1 MSEAKPFSR
10 ACENNRKPI
19 LDAIK
24 PLLASSRAVL
34 EIGSGTGQH
43 AAYFAAEL
51 PHLQWYTSDI
61 PEYHAG
67 ICMWIEDAG
76 LPNLH
81 APLTL
86 DVLQQPWPEV
96 DVDAVFSAN
105 TAHIM
110 SWPMVEA
117 LFAGVAKLL
126 TADGQ
131 FLLYGPF
138 NYAGNYT
145 SDSNAIF
152 DGWLKARDP
161 ESGIRNF
168 EQLQML
174 ADNGG
179 MAFVH
184 DYEMPANN
192 RILHWRKDAG

>member
-1 MSEAKPFSR
+1 MSAPKPFSQ
-10 ACENNRKPI
+10 ACENNREPI
-19 LDAIK
+19 LRVIR
-24 PLLASSRAVL
+24 PLLESCRAVL

-43 AAYFAAEL
+43 AAYFAAEM
-51 PHLQWYTSDI
+51 PQLQWFTSDL
-61 PEYHAG
+61 PEHHAG
-67 ICMWIEDAG
+67 ICMWIEDAD

-81 APLTL
+81 EPLTL
-86 DVLQQPWPEV
+86 DVLQHPWPAV

-117 LFAGVAKLL
+117 LFAGVAGLL
-126 TADGQ
+126 PGGGQ

-168 EQLQML
+168 EQLQAL
-174 ADNGG
+174 AETGG
-179 MAFVH
+179 MLFVH

-192 RILHWRKDAG
+192 RILQWRKSD

>member
-1 MSEAKPFSR
+1 MSKPKPFSQ
-10 ACENNRKPI
+10 ACDNNREPI
-19 LDAIK
+19 LGVIR
-24 PLLASSRAVL
+24 PLLADCRAVL

-43 AAYFAAEL
+43 AAYFATEL
-51 PHLQWYTSDI
+51 PHLQWLTSDL
-61 PEYHAG
+61 PEHHAG
-67 ICMWIEDAG
+67 IRMWTEDAD

-86 DVLQQPWPEV
+86 DVLQYPWPDV

-110 SWPMVEA
+110 SWQMVEA
-117 LFAGVAKLL
+117 LFGGVVKLL
-126 TADGQ
+126 PAGGQ

-168 EQLQML
+168 EQLQAL
-174 ADNGG
+174 AEAGS
-179 MAFVH
+179 MSFVH

-192 RILHWRKDAG
+192 RILHWRKDD